1 MKISRLGL
9 FVSVVALVS
18 GALGYA
24 CTAGMYQTPIEEH
37 ALMEKQQVVLKGFAN
52 AVSLSAVRTKADRLE
67 SGHMRV
73 RIQLY
78 RESLGADFVE
88 IMTVFLGSDG
98 FQLEQ
103 TNWEP
108 FNLQEGIVTQY
119 ETSSLSAEAADFR
132 TVIRVLPE

>member
-1 MKISRLGL
+1 MKFSRLGL
-9 FVSVVALVS
+9 FVSSIAIVSVVF
-18 GALGYA
+18 GYA
-24 CTAGMYQTPIEEH
+24 CTAGMYQTPIEGN
-37 ALMEKQQVVLKGFAN
+37 ALMENEQVVLKGFAN
-52 AVSLSAVRTKADRLE
+52 AVSLSAVRAKADRLE

-78 RESLGADFVE
+78 KESLGADFVE

-119 ETSSLSAEAADFR
+119 ETSSLSTEVADFR
-132 TVIRVLPE
+132 TVIRVPPN